1 MLFCVPAG
9 RIRQSSARG
18 VLVIFGICLQQFESN
33 LIYPRV
39 VGTSVGLSG
48 LWVLFAITV
57 GGGLFGFAGM
67 LLGLQPSLLSI
78 LCCVRK

>member
-1 MLFCVPAG
+1 M
-9 RIRQSSARG
+9 
-18 VLVIFGICLQQFESN
+18 
-33 LIYPRV
+33 

-67 LLGLQPSLLSI
+67 LLGLPTFSVIYSLLREEMNRR
-78 LCCVRK
+78 VRMKQEGRKVAEAAPVEDERNAQKHTA